1 MLLLSGQPF
10 QPNKER
16 GLYKSL
22 DGGKTWENILF
33 ISNKIGIVD
42 IEISPDNPNIIYA
55 ASWRGERKPWTIIS
69 GSEEGGI
76 YKSLDA
82 GKTWQK
88 LKKGL
93 PKGLIGKIDLATT
106 AADPKRVYALI
117 EAENGQGGVYTSY
130 DRGKNFK

>member
-1 MLLLSGQPF
+1 MLLLSGNF
-10 QPNKER
+10 QPNEER

-76 YKSLDA
+76 QIADA

-88 LKKGL
+88 LKKGFL
-93 PKGLIGKIDLATT
+93 KD
-106 AADPKRVYALI
+106 
-117 EAENGQGGVYTSY
+117 
-130 DRGKNFK
+130 